1 MMDTCYY
8 TVDQMHKIY
17 NTKSEL
23 QRKLWTL
30 DAYDISTQARQFK
43 QMSHSGGDVDN
54 GGGYAASIWETSVPS
69 PQFCCEPKTP
79 L

>member
-43 QMSHSGGDVDN
+43 QMYHSGGDVDN